1 MTAYVAQP
9 VCQLLVALQ
18 LFCSLPGCLTSGSA
32 DSSTAGVEA
41 AAHLLVLALL
51 VVVQVQ
57 VQVVVLLVVVQVQV
71 QVVVLLALVF
81 QLSLAGALVLEL
93 LPLVVLACPGWQIQ
107 CLLLP
112 HN

>member
-57 VQVVVLLVVVQVQV
+57 VQVVVLL
-71 QVVVLLALVF
+71 ALVF